1 VTAERAGLAVA
12 WHPGTVAMYG
22 QAPRRRRRRGRGA
35 LITLIVLLVLLVV
48 AFLVADRVGHS
59 IADQKAAQEL
69 AAQAQSNDIHLGKQ
83 PTVDI
88 TGFPF
93 LTQVAAGKYGKVLV
107 HLRDVTAEG
116 YSIPTLD
123 ATATD
128 VHAKAGDLMNGT
140 GTITADRITGTAVLA
155 YPFLAKTVKDQI
167 STSDVEV
174 TKLSLSSSGGNLRA
188 HATVSAYGQ
197 QFGVVATVHL
207 TLSGSTVQV
216 KFGDLKATG
225 GNLPSY
231 LSSVLDSLASQM
243 STKVTLPALPY
254 GLKFTGLQPASDGL
268 AVQAAA
274 SDVSLAR

>member
-1 VTAERAGLAVA
+1 MAVA

-22 QAPRRRRRRGRGA
+22 QVPRRRRRGRGA
-35 LITLIVLLVLLVV
+35 LITLIVLLVLLIV
-48 AFLVADRVGHS
+48 AFLVADRIGHS
-59 IADQKAAQEL
+59 VADQKAAQEL
-69 AAQAQSNDIHLGKQ
+69 ATQAQSNDIHLGKQ

-128 VHAKAGDLMNGT
+128 VHAKASDLMNGT
-140 GTITADRITGTAVLA
+140 GTITADRITGTAILA
-155 YPFLAKTVKDQI
+155 YPYLAKTVKDQI
-167 STSDVEV
+167 STGDVEV
-174 TKLSLSSSGGNLRA
+174 TELSLASSGGDLRA

-197 QFGVVATVHL
+197 RFGVAATVKL
-207 TLSGSTVQV
+207 ALSGGTVHV
-216 KFGDLKATG
+216 TFADLKATS
-225 GNLPSY
+225 GNVPSY
-231 LSSVLDSLASQM
+231 LSSALDSLAGQM
-243 STKVTLPALPY
+243 STEVALPALPY
-254 GLKFTGLQPASDGL
+254 GLEFTGLRPAADGL